1 MRTIKI
7 KNGDFYEDF
16 TYYDCEKCGKEIPE
30 SHGYSEENG
39 FKFCHECSFIK
50 GLINEETYLSIHGI
64 HLNSFHA
71 AIIPGT
77 EKIYVWYSKS
87 KVAPWDLEKSGR
99 RNTTPYG
106 NFRKKVLER
115 DLYTCKLCGYTGNK
129 LNVHHIKSFKNY
141 PELRTDISNGITVC
155 SKCHKEFH
163 KKRGESD
170 GV

>member
-87 KVAPWDLEKSGR
+87 KVAPWDLEKSGADIPVLALTATAYADAEAYKHEIQAPFEFATSDETALKTVIR
-99 RNTTPYG
+99 SNPG
-106 NFRKKVLER
+106 VVWLKKGVVYKKWHFNDVPSAEE
-115 DLYTCKLCGYTGNK
+115 
-129 LNVHHIKSFKNY
+129 LNAM
-141 PELRTDISNGITVC
+141 R
-155 SKCHKEFH
+155 
-163 KKRGESD
+163 
-170 GV
+170 